1 MKKVL
6 ETELLS
12 MAHRILRMKNKDV
25 DNLLNDAKNLYEK
38 LLILKFYQ
46 DNFELGLIKDI
57 SQEELDQKLEQYSGQ
72 SIGLLAEQQR
82 HQMPEDLLEQDY
94 PLVIDGDKEEL
105 GHIQQLEKISPEV
118 SLETPATKELVY
130 TFDHEMDLQESEE
143 DLDKKEVFDF
153 LDKVEAEQ
161 EDTQENN
168 SLIVENIQDMSIQEQ
183 ILVQDIISETNFA
196 VESLQ
201 TLEGQQELQNQIT
214 SETDRILA
222 QEQERI
228 LEEARI
234 AAEQA
239 AFEEELL
246 LEQEIAAEQTRI
258 AAEQEALEQERI
270 LEQEIAA
277 EQARIAAE
285 QEALEQERILEQ
297 EVAAEQARIAAEQ
310 AAFEEELLLEQ
321 EIAAEQTRIAAE
333 QEALEQERILEQEI
347 AAEQARIAAE
357 QEALEQERI
366 LEQEVAAEQARIA
379 AEQEALEQER
389 ILEQEIAAEQA
400 RIAAELEALEQER
413 ILEQEIAAEQARI
426 AAEQEALEQERI
438 LEQEIAAEQ
447 ARIAAEQEAL
457 EQARLLIEKEAIER
471 ERLAEMQRIQEEKDL
486 EELMALEEQ
495 IKVES
500 RESSNQAQGAFHD
513 RREVDPFDGF
523 NFMDLNFERV
533 SDSKEQEEVKDSNSL
548 VQNNQSASSQ
558 DTLFNLESTSV
569 TQPHIQKTKSINDIY
584 NNTISVGLN
593 DRIAFEKN
601 LFGGSGEDFN
611 RVLSQLN
618 TVSTFAE
625 AQSLIDHLVKPEY
638 GNWEGKQEYEDRFM
652 LIIEKRF
659 N

>member
-72 SIGLLAEQQR
+72 SMGLLAEQQR
-82 HQMPEDLLEQDY
+82 HQMPQDLLEQDY

-105 GHIQQLEKISPEV
+105 DHIQQLEKISPEV
-118 SLETPATKELVY
+118 SFETPAIKEVVY
-130 TFDHEMDLQESEE
+130 TFDQEMDLQESEE

-183 ILVQDIISETNFA
+183 ILVQDIISEANFA

-214 SETDRILA
+214 SETDKILA
-222 QEQERI
+222 QEQERILEEARIVAEQAAFEEELLEQEIAAEQEALEQERI

-239 AFEEELL
+239 
-246 LEQEIAAEQTRI
+246 
-258 AAEQEALEQERI
+258 ALEQERI

-277 EQARIAAE
+277 EQARIA
-285 QEALEQERILEQ
+285 L
-297 EVAAEQARIAAEQ
+297 
-310 AAFEEELLLEQ
+310 
-321 EIAAEQTRIAAE
+321 
-333 QEALEQERILEQEI
+333 
-347 AAEQARIAAE
+347 
-357 QEALEQERI
+357 
-366 LEQEVAAEQARIA
+366 
-379 AEQEALEQER
+379 
-389 ILEQEIAAEQA
+389 
-400 RIAAELEALEQER
+400 ELEALEQER

-426 AAEQEALEQERI
+426 AAEQAALEQERILEEEIAAEQARIAAEQAALEQERILDQEIAAEQARIAAEQAALEQERI

-447 ARIAAEQEAL
+447 ARIAAEQAALEQERILEQEIAAEQARIAAEQAALEQERILEQEIAAEQAALEHVNAL

-486 EELMALEEQ
+486 EELIALEEQ

-500 RESSNQAQGAFHD
+500 RESSNQTQGAFHD

-533 SDSKEQEEVKDSNSL
+533 SDSKEQEEVKDSSSL
-548 VQNNQSASSQ
+548 AQDNQSASSQ